1 MGGANQQE
9 RLLTHEEQK
18 RWFLAGLFEGEG
30 SLCVSI
36 KEHPTARFGYLIDPE
51 VFMYQHES
59 RRQLLELAQEVF
71 GTGRIFRKTGNYPV
85 LVYAIHSRRS
95 ISERVVPFLE
105 KYVMPFSA
113 RKNDIALFI
122 EIVRAFERKE
132 HHTREGI
139 LRILDLAYQMN
150 PEGKGKRRKNT
161 KEYVVRRIPRD
172 CTPDTRE
179 SEETV
184 RPA

>member
-1 MGGANQQE
+1 M
-9 RLLTHEEQK
+9 RLDQ
-18 RWFLAGLFEGEG
+18 RASNG
-30 SLCVSI
+30 
-36 KEHPTARFGYLIDPE
+36 
-51 VFMYQHES
+51 Q
-59 RRQLLELAQEVF
+59 
-71 GTGRIFRKTGNYPV
+71 
-85 LVYAIHSRRS
+85 
-95 ISERVVPFLE
+95 
-105 KYVMPFSA
+105 
-113 RKNDIALFI
+113 
-122 EIVRAFERKE
+122 VRLSDRP
-132 HHTREGI
+132 EGI